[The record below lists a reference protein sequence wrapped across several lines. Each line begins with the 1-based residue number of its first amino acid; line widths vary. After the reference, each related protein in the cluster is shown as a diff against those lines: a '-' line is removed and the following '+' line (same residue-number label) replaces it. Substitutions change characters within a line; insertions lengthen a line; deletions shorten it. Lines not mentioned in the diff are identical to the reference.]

1 MKPVNEGHDAELSAR
16 LRETLP
22 DPPHDAVDWAR
33 LHGRIMMDASPLL
46 AAGRVTRPGVWQTL
60 SSWGSRA
67 IPLTAAAAA
76 AVALVLGYGPERPG
90 AAAAE
95 SAEFRTVEEALAA
108 ELPSGSAPLLIAGA
122 TDDELFDALLFYD
135 EGDRP

>member
-1 MKPVNEGHDAELSAR
+1 MKPVNEGRDAELTAR
-16 LRETLP
+16 LRESLP
-22 DPPHDAVDWAR
+22 DPPHDAVDWSR
-33 LHGRIMMDASPLL
+33 LHARIMTDASPLL
-46 AAGRVTRPGVWQTL
+46 AAGRVIRPGVWQTL

-76 AVALVLGYGPERPG
+76 AVALVLGYGPDRPV
-90 AAAAE
+90 ASAE

-135 EGDRP
+135 EGDRQ